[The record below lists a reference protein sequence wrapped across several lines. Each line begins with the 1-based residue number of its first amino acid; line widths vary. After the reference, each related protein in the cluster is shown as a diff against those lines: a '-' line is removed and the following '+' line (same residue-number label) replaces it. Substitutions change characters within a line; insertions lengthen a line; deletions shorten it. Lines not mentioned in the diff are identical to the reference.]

1 MAVDVVGSKMPSLAS
16 EALKPSKAGYG
27 QNGYAGASSDLP
39 GENTQSGFLPG
50 CDLAAALTAVNP
62 KDALDARGRFG
73 KGNPPTP
80 PKGGDTSKFPQNPAR
95 QGGHLPAQHGHGSAY
110 SAQQVMATRNQS
122 ALARNLDRIRCFHEQ
137 NPHSPCSRAHAVA
150 TRDYE

>member
-80 PKGGDTSKFPQNPAR
+80 PKGGDTSKFPQTRPVKADTYPLSM
-95 QGGHLPAQHGHGSAY
+95 GMAQR
-110 SAQQVMATRNQS
+110 TPRNK
-122 ALARNLDRIRCFHEQ
+122 
-137 NPHSPCSRAHAVA
+137 
-150 TRDYE
+150 